1 MNCIIWPISNLLGLY
16 TGEIS
21 LYPRKMGDETK
32 TSYEKPFKTMPLDR
46 AFLSFAIILVLTG
59 VVKTSPAENKVMHE
73 QRAVQQQIDPNGM
86 NMKDLV
92 ERLKM
97 LEEK

>member
-1 MNCIIWPISNLLGLY
+1 
-16 TGEIS
+16 
-21 LYPRKMGDETK
+21 MGDETK
-32 TSYEKPFKTMPLDR
+32 TSYEKPFKTMRLDR

-73 QRAVQQQIDPNGM
+73 QRAVQQQMDLNGM

>member
-1 MNCIIWPISNLLGLY
+1 
-16 TGEIS
+16 
-21 LYPRKMGDETK
+21 MGDETK
-32 TSYEKPFKTMPLDR
+32 TFYEKPFKIMRLDR
-46 AFLSFAIILVLTG
+46 TFLSFAIILVLTG

>member
-1 MNCIIWPISNLLGLY
+1 
-16 TGEIS
+16 
-21 LYPRKMGDETK
+21 
-32 TSYEKPFKTMPLDR
+32 MPLDR

-59 VVKTSPAENKVMHE
+59 VVKTSPAENKVIRE
-73 QRAVQQQIDPNGM
+73 QRAVQQQMDPNGM

-92 ERLKM
+92 KRLKM

>member
-1 MNCIIWPISNLLGLY
+1 
-16 TGEIS
+16 
-21 LYPRKMGDETK
+21 MGDETK
-32 TSYEKPFKTMPLDR
+32 TSYEKPFKIMRLDR
-46 AFLSFAIILVLTG
+46 TFLSFAIILVLTG

>member
-1 MNCIIWPISNLLGLY
+1 
-16 TGEIS
+16 
-21 LYPRKMGDETK
+21 MGDETK
-32 TSYEKPFKTMPLDR
+32 ASYEKLFKTMPWNR
-46 AFLSFAIILVLTG
+46 ASLAFAIILVLTG
-59 VVKTSPAENKVMHE
+59 IVKTSHAENKVMRE
-73 QRAVQQQIDPNGM
+73 QRVVQKMDTNGT

>member
-1 MNCIIWPISNLLGLY
+1 M
-16 TGEIS
+16 
-21 LYPRKMGDETK
+21 
-32 TSYEKPFKTMPLDR
+32 
-46 AFLSFAIILVLTG
+46 ALTG
-59 VVKTSPAENKVMHE
+59 IVKTSPAENKVMRK
-73 QRAVQQQIDPNGM
+73 QRAVQQMDTNGST

>member
-1 MNCIIWPISNLLGLY
+1 
-16 TGEIS
+16 
-21 LYPRKMGDETK
+21 MGDETK
-32 TSYEKPFKTMPLDR
+32 TSYEKPFKTMRLDR

-59 VVKTSPAENKVMHE
+59 VVKASPAENKVMHE
-73 QRAVQQQIDPNGM
+73 QRAVQQQMDPNGM

>member
-1 MNCIIWPISNLLGLY
+1 
-16 TGEIS
+16 
-21 LYPRKMGDETK
+21 
-32 TSYEKPFKTMPLDR
+32 MPLNR
-46 AFLSFAIILVLTG
+46 ASLAFAIILVLTG
-59 VVKTSPAENKVMHE
+59 VVKTSRAENKVMHE
-73 QRAVQQQIDPNGM
+73 QRAVQQQMDTNGT

>member
-1 MNCIIWPISNLLGLY
+1 MPWNRA
-16 TGEIS
+16 S
-21 LYPRKMGDETK
+21 L
-32 TSYEKPFKTMPLDR
+32 
-46 AFLSFAIILVLTG
+46 AFAIILVLTG
-59 VVKTSPAENKVMHE
+59 IVKTSPAENKAMLE
-73 QRAVQQQIDPNGM
+73 QRAVQQMDTNGST

>member
-1 MNCIIWPISNLLGLY
+1 
-16 TGEIS
+16 
-21 LYPRKMGDETK
+21 MGDETK
-32 TSYEKPFKTMPLDR
+32 TSYEKPFKTMRLDR
-46 AFLSFAIILVLTG
+46 AFLSFAIILILTG
-59 VVKTSPAENKVMHE
+59 VVKTSPAENKVMYE
-73 QRAVQQQIDPNGM
+73 QRAVQRQMDPNGM

>member
-1 MNCIIWPISNLLGLY
+1 
-16 TGEIS
+16 
-21 LYPRKMGDETK
+21 MGAETK

-46 AFLSFAIILVLTG
+46 ASLAFAIILVLTG
-59 VVKTSPAENKVMHE
+59 IVKTSPAENKVMHE
-73 QRAVQQQIDPNGM
+73 QRAVQMDTNGTD
-86 NMKDLV
+86 MKDLV

>member
-1 MNCIIWPISNLLGLY
+1 
-16 TGEIS
+16 
-21 LYPRKMGDETK
+21 MGDETK

-59 VVKTSPAENKVMHE
+59 VVKTSPAENKVNHE
-73 QRAVQQQIDPNGM
+73 QRAVQQQMDPNGM

-92 ERLKM
+92 KRLKM